1 MYLRIIFGIIYNH
14 FQGSG
19 NLDAI
24 QIIKKLGGN
33 LVDSYLDEGNTSS
46 SLNYNLIHDAKRKD
60 MPYQVVT
67 FNFWMWY
74 LELFFPSF
82 LKTH

>member
-1 MYLRIIFGIIYNH
+1 MWQMLHGIPILLFIYLFIYLFCCH

-33 LVDSYLDEGNTSS
+33 LVDSYLDEGII
-46 SLNYNLIHDAKRKD
+46 SLRD
-60 MPYQVVT
+60 
-67 FNFWMWY
+67 
-74 LELFFPSF
+74 LFQ
-82 LKTH
+82 KIYM

>member
-1 MYLRIIFGIIYNH
+1 MYLRIIFSIIYNH

-46 SLNYNLIHDAKRKD
+46 SLNYNLIHYAKRKD

-67 FNFWMWY
+67 FNFWMLHLLVNY
-74 LELFFPSF
+74 FFQVF
-82 LKTH
+82 

>member
-1 MYLRIIFGIIYNH
+1 MNFADDKIYCH

-33 LVDSYLDEGNTSS
+33 LIDSYLDEGNGIFVR
-46 SLNYNLIHDAKRKD
+46 LNIVDYKTIFKHTLIIVVNLKL
-60 MPYQVVT
+60 MQV
-67 FNFWMWY
+67 
-74 LELFFPSF
+74 S
-82 LKTH
+82 